1 MHDVLGWTWQGN
13 TVSAWL
19 TGVGLFAGAAV
30 ILWLLRWVVARRLSA
45 VAARTATWVDDLLV
59 ELVRLT
65 KDWFIVIVGLS
76 IALKG
81 VVVLHSGVALILHG
95 ALVLGMMLQV
105 AIWANGAVR
114 FWVVHYRQNRGGDGS
129 SVATV
134 QGFAFLARIA
144 LGALLVILTLDL
156 LGVKVTT
163 LIAGLGITGIAI
175 ALAVQS
181 VLGDLFAALSIV
193 LDKPF
198 VIGDFIVVDT
208 VEGTVEHVGLKTT
221 RIRSIGGEQVIVS
234 NADLLKSRIRNY
246 RRLAERRV
254 ALTFKLAQDTDPA
267 AAARIPVILREI
279 VERQKPIR
287 FDRAHLVRIGDWSL
301 QYEVVYFVLSPDFM
315 THMNIQQQINVD
327 VLERFRIER
336 VRLAT
341 PYPAPSA

>member
-1 MHDVLGWTWQGN
+1 MHDVLGWSWQGN

-19 TGVGLFAGAAV
+19 TGIGLFAGAAV
-30 ILWLLRWVVARRLSA
+30 ILALLRWVVARRLSA
-45 VAARTATWVDDLLV
+45 AAARTATWVDDLLV

-76 IALKG
+76 VALKG
-81 VVVLHSGVALILHG
+81 VVVLHSGVAMILHG
-95 ALVLGMMLQV
+95 ALVIGMMIQV
-105 AIWANGAVR
+105 AIWANGAIR
-114 FWVVHYRQNRGGDGS
+114 FWVVHYRQHRGGDGT

-144 LGALLVILTLDL
+144 LGALLVVITLDL

-163 LIAGLGITGIAI
+163 LVAGLGITGIAI

-198 VIGDFIVVDT
+198 VIGDFIVVDD
-208 VEGTVEHVGLKTT
+208 VQGTVEHVGLKTT
-221 RIRSIGGEQVIVS
+221 RVRSLGGEQVIVA
-234 NADLLKSRIRNY
+234 NADLLKSRIHNY

-254 ALTFKLAQDTDPA
+254 VLTFKLMQDTDPA
-267 AAARIPVILREI
+267 VAARIPAILREI

-287 FDRAHLVRIGDWSL
+287 FDRAHLSQIGDWSL
-301 QYEVVYFVLSPDFM
+301 QYEVVYFVLSPDFT

-327 VLERFRIER
+327 VLERLRAEH

-341 PYPAPSA
+341 PYPTPLA